1 MSKEKVGMDAR
12 AEFYVKTSVVNY
24 LKQMGIPTRTGQFK
38 DMVAAGSKVDLK
50 SKEGLALIETLGR
63 VAFSKH
69 PQQINIMD
77 KDSGGIITSI
87 QT

>member
-1 MSKEKVGMDAR
+1 MNAEKAGQDAR
-12 AEFYVKTSVVNY
+12 AEFYGRIAVVNFIR
-24 LKQMGIPTRTGQFK
+24 QVGIPTRTGQFR
-38 DMVAAGSKVDLK
+38 DMVASGSKVDLK

-63 VAFSKH
+63 VVFTKH

-77 KDSGGIITSI
+77 KVSGGIIASL